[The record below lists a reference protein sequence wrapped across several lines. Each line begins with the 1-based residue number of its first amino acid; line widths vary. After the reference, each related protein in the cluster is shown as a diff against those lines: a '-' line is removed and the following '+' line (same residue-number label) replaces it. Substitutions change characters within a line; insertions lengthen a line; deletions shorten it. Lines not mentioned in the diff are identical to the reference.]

1 MAATKLDERAI
12 IALLCYI
19 NLLNYI
25 DRGIIPGAPESFQN
39 FMTQT
44 LGIPVTEQNVQLG
57 LLSSAFIA
65 STSVFSLIYGY
76 LAMTYRPF
84 QLIAWG
90 MVSWILA
97 VSLCG
102 AAYYADSYALLLFGR
117 VLSGVGE
124 ASFHCNAMPFINR
137 HAPKENSTLWL
148 GIFIASITVGMAGG
162 YVYGSLFASS
172 SLTWAWAFFIEAI
185 LMVPPV
191 LACWFCIPDE
201 FDKVPTDKDDEPDA
215 LNASSTGSSLQEN
228 LLPNSDRAN
237 AAALTSVRSARSD
250 DSGSGSNGG
259 NDGVDKAV
267 VESTSSRFVR
277 QWAKVF
283 QNVPFSLVI
292 FGHAAYTF
300 SLASFSVFSPV
311 ILIGMGFFPSE
322 FKASL
327 VFGALIVISGT
338 IGTVVGGVALDRMTQ
353 GNSVPRAKR
362 CEIAVNII
370 FYMMLATVAC
380 ALVMMLVTDS
390 KWGFLG
396 LMAVTFFFMSVIGPA
411 ETVAVMEFFPESRQA
426 MAVAANTV
434 VILLFGDVPSPVI
447 LGYLKDTWAP
457 RCGTV
462 EVDGKPRLNPL
473 CHVDRS
479 GLDGVLLFAVLWLL
493 WAVLLWG
500 VAKLLV
506 WRKQRR
512 LEKKTATT
520 VTIDS
525 PVIQS

>member
-1 MAATKLDERAI
+1 MGITLDERAI

-90 MVSWILA
+90 MVSWIVA
-97 VSLCG
+97 VTLCG
-102 AAYYADSYALLLFGR
+102 VAYYADSYALLLFGR

-191 LACWFCIPDE
+191 LACWFCIPDH
-201 FDKVPTDKDDEPDA
+201 FDKVPTDDEHD
-215 LNASSTGSSLQEN
+215 NVDHQDSTSDRLQLN
-228 LLPNSDRAN
+228 LLTNESAGPAQ
-237 AAALTSVRSARSD
+237 ASVRSARSD
-250 DSGSGSNGG
+250 ESL
-259 NDGVDKAV
+259 VDKAV

-277 QWAKVF
+277 QWVKVF

-362 CEIAVNII
+362 CEVAVNII
-370 FYMMLATVAC
+370 FYMILATVAC

-462 EVDGKPRLNPL
+462 EVDGKPQLNPM
-473 CHVDRS
+473 CHLDRS

-500 VAKLLV
+500 IAKLLV
-506 WRKQRR
+506 WRRQRR
-512 LEKKTATT
+512 LEKKASTT
-520 VTIDS
+520 IES
-525 PVIQS
+525 PAIQT

>member
-1 MAATKLDERAI
+1 MGITLDERAI

-90 MVSWILA
+90 MVSWIVA
-97 VSLCG
+97 VTLCG
-102 AAYYADSYALLLFGR
+102 VAYYADSYALLLFGR

-191 LACWFCIPDE
+191 LACWFCIPDH
-201 FDKVPTDKDDEPDA
+201 FDKVPTDDEHDTVDHQD
-215 LNASSTGSSLQEN
+215 STSDRLQLN
-228 LLPNSDRAN
+228 LLTNESAGPAQ
-237 AAALTSVRSARSD
+237 ASVRSARSD
-250 DSGSGSNGG
+250 ESL
-259 NDGVDKAV
+259 VDKAV

-277 QWAKVF
+277 QWVKVF

-362 CEIAVNII
+362 CEVAVNII
-370 FYMMLATVAC
+370 FYMILATVAC

-462 EVDGKPRLNPL
+462 EVDGKPRLNPM
-473 CHVDRS
+473 CHLDRS

-500 VAKLLV
+500 IAKLLV
-506 WRKQRR
+506 WRRQRR
-512 LEKKTATT
+512 LEKKASM
-520 VTIDS
+520 TIES
-525 PVIQS
+525 PAIQT